1 MQRVLNFSAG
11 PSTLPVEV
19 LEQVAKDM
27 VNYKGCGMSVM
38 EMSHRSS
45 SYGDIQAQ
53 AKEDFKELLQIGDDY
68 ELLFLQGGG
77 STQFSMIPLNLL
89 QKDDKADYLVTG
101 SWAKK
106 AYEEAKRYADVAVL
120 ASSKEDNFTYIPK
133 INVSDIRSGAKF
145 LYICTNNTIYG
156 SRISPE
162 KIQEIDY
169 PMVADMSS
177 NILSE
182 VYDINKFDLIFAGA
196 QKNIGPSGVSLVVV
210 KKELVGQAQEST
222 PTMLDYKTHVE
233 KDSMYNT
240 PPCFN
245 IYVSGLVAQW
255 VKDQGGVKAMEEKN
269 KEKAKLL
276 YEYLDN
282 SKIFKNPVVQEDRSL
297 MNVVFVTGDKELDA
311 EFVSSAKK
319 AGLENLKG
327 HRSVGGMRASI
338 YNAMPIDGVER
349 LVNCMKEFE
358 RANS

>member
-162 KIQEIDY
+162 KTQEIDY